1 MFRFGR
7 FHHKHPVL
15 CISFTW
21 WLSEVS
27 FVILKPNV
35 CYFSSQ
41 PLQPL
46 QLQALDFLYPVL
58 NHLLHMKK
66 VRIINKVINIIL
78 DLIFI
83 PKKKCVWT
91 GPIFKSCL
99 LPMILSVE
107 ADLCCWTSNSILSW
121 VSSEWSLPC
130 KTASACAVTSASI
143 VANPRKILLK
153 CWWKYYFLCD
163 ILNYRGKMQLNNI

>member
-1 MFRFGR
+1 MFRFGW

-15 CISFTW
+15 CILFTW

-83 PKKKCVWT
+83 PKKSVCGLVQFLSHVYYLWYCRLRL
-91 GPIFKSCL
+91 IFVVELPTPFYLESVQNEVSHVKRL
-99 LPMILSVE
+99 LHVRSH
-107 ADLCCWTSNSILSW
+107 
-121 VSSEWSLPC
+121 
-130 KTASACAVTSASI
+130 
-143 VANPRKILLK
+143 
-153 CWWKYYFLCD
+153 
-163 ILNYRGKMQLNNI
+163 QLQ